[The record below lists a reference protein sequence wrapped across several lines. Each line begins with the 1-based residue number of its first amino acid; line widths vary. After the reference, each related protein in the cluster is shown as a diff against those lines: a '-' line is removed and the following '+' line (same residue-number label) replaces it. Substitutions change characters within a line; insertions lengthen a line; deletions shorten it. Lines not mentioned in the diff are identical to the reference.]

1 MINSKRLTESFVS
14 LTAIDS
20 PTFSER
26 AMADE
31 LTRRLVELGLTVT
44 EDDAAAAIGGNT
56 GNILATLPGTIP
68 GPPLLFAAH
77 MDTVQP
83 CEGKKALVGED
94 GTITSEGDTILG
106 ADDLCGVAEILEALR
121 SIQEENKPHR
131 DIEVLFTVAEE
142 YFLKGSEHFDIT
154 RCRAREGYILDV
166 DGPVGTAV
174 VGAPTGIRFI
184 ANVQGKSA
192 HAAIA
197 PEEGINA
204 VTIAAR
210 AIAGIR
216 QGRIDQDTT
225 ACISIIRGGTQGN
238 IVPDSCFVEGEV
250 RSLDPGKADY
260 QVSHMQRCFIQ
271 AAGYAGGSV
280 DFQLTRV
287 YEAYR
292 VPEEAPVVQ
301 SFMTACRQCGIE
313 PSLTCSTGGSDNSM
327 LSAKG
332 FQGIILA
339 CGMHDIHGTSEH
351 TSVGELTAMAQLVE
365 KLMTAESRE
374 EA

>member
-1 MINSKRLTESFVS
+1 MIDSKRLTDSFLA

-31 LTRRLVELGLTVT
+31 LTARLTELGLTVT
-44 EDDAAAAIGGNT
+44 EDDAAAAIGGNA
-56 GNILATLPGTIP
+56 GNILGVLPGTIP
-68 GPPLLFAAH
+68 GAPLLFAAH
-77 MDTVQP
+77 MDTVKP
-83 CEGKKALVGED
+83 CEGKKALVKPD

-142 YFLKGSEHFDIT
+142 FFLKGSEHFNMS

-174 VGAPTGIRFI
+174 VGAPTGVRFI
-184 ANVQGKSA
+184 ANVHGKSA

-216 QGRIDQDTT
+216 QGRLDQDTT
-225 ACISIIRGGTQGN
+225 ACISIIRGGEQGN

-260 QVSHMQRCFIQ
+260 QVSHMQRAFIQ
-271 AAGYAGGSV
+271 AAGYAKGSV

-292 VPEEAPVVQ
+292 VPEDAAVVQ
-301 SFMTACRQCGIE
+301 RFLEACRQCGIE

-339 CGMHDIHGTSEH
+339 CGMHDIHGTSEY
-351 TSVGELTAMAQLVE
+351 TSVGELMAGAQMVE
-365 KLMTAESRE
+365 KLMTSEL
-374 EA
+374 